1 MSLPTPEMLGLV
13 TPKDTPRDSDLYRSL
28 YKSRGRNGA
37 NLTTLMSA
45 TLLVVDPSIGSNKS
59 QPGYALFRAG
69 ELVDY
74 GTLEVGTDGDHHV
87 RLRELARCL
96 REDFADTR
104 VDWIIVEDIP
114 PARVVRHAG
123 KVYKS
128 VKAHIPLHR
137 AVGAVLATVCARNML
152 LVAPNTWH
160 QYTDAARYAKS
171 DAADAVAM
179 GFTVL
184 QMASYIMQH
193 PEREPLKKEKKRRGK
208 RRRSVS

>member
-1 MSLPTPEMLGLV
+1 VSTPTPEQLGLV
-13 TPKDTPRDSDLYRSL
+13 TPKDAPRDSDLYKAL
-28 YKSRGRNGA
+28 YKQRGRNGEKLA
-37 NLTTLMSA
+37 TIMGA
-45 TLLVVDPSIGSNKS
+45 TLLVVDPSIGSEKS

-96 REDFADTR
+96 REDFSDTR

-171 DAADAVAM
+171 DATDAVAM

-184 QMASYIMQH
+184 QMASYILSN
-193 PEREPLKKEKKRRGK
+193 PEKVPLKKEK
-208 RRRSVS
+208 RRRRRKVKAS